1 MSQAAAKYFLYLC
14 HCMVK
19 IGIIGNIAPMQSYVQ
34 HLKSEHE
41 IEIVGKSSVGLKDQ
55 PAGSLL
61 SVPEYAKADLF
72 NEADAII
79 IDKVSMV
86 SFDMLKDAVRN
97 YKHLF
102 LADLPE
108 LNTAQCLDLQKLVTE
123 AGSIVQVKNPLM
135 EEPVAHW
142 IAENWQ
148 EPAYLS
154 YFEGTDLFMD
164 KRKLLIK
171 LLLYAHR
178 LFKGSPQKIR
188 VSGVHNAD
196 KENSFINIRLDYSN
210 FSALNF
216 ELLQAT
222 CSEIR
227 IRAALPGK
235 FIESA
240 PHNQL
245 SINHQKLNIA
255 IPNKSEFSVFI
266 ENLKFQTHKSGT
278 GLATLHQVLYSYEE
292 LVRKLSLYA
301 PWYV

>member
-1 MSQAAAKYFLYLC
+1 
-14 HCMVK
+14 MVK
-19 IGIIGNIAPMQSYVQ
+19 VGIIGNIASMQSYVQ
-34 HLKSEHE
+34 HLKKEHE
-41 IEIVGKSSVGLKDQ
+41 IEIVGKSSIGLIDQ

-79 IDKVSMV
+79 IDKASMV

-108 LNTAQCLDLQKLVTE
+108 LNTAQCLDLQKLVSE
-123 AGSIVQVKNPLM
+123 AGSIVQVKNLLM
-135 EEPVAHW
+135 EEPVTHW

-148 EPAYLS
+148 EPAYLN
-154 YFEGTDLFMD
+154 YFEGTDLFQN
-164 KRKLLIK
+164 KRKILIK
-171 LLLYAHR
+171 LLLYAYR

-188 VSGVHNAD
+188 VSGVHDAD
-196 KENSFINIRLDYSN
+196 KGNSFLNIRLDYSN

-216 ELLQAT
+216 ELLQTAG
-222 CSEIR
+222 SEIK
-227 IRAALPGK
+227 IKAALPGK

-240 PHNQL
+240 AHNQL
-245 SINHQKLNIA
+245 TLNHQKLHID

-266 ENLKFQTHKSGT
+266 ENLKLQNQKSGT
-278 GLATLHQVLYSYEE
+278 GLDTLHQVLSSYEE
-292 LVRKLSLYA
+292 LFRKLSLYA

>member
-1 MSQAAAKYFLYLC
+1 
-14 HCMVK
+14 MVK
-19 IGIIGNIAPMQSYVQ
+19 VGIIGNIASMQSYVQ
-34 HLKSEHE
+34 HLKKEHE
-41 IEIVGKSSVGLKDQ
+41 IEIVGKSSIGFIDQ

-79 IDKVSMV
+79 IDKASMV
-86 SFDMLKDAVRN
+86 GFDLLKDAVRN

-108 LNTAQCLDLQKLVTE
+108 LNTAQCLDLQKLVAE

-142 IAENWQ
+142 VAENWQ

-154 YFEGTDLFMD
+154 YFEGTDLFQN
-164 KRKLLIK
+164 KRQLLIK

-188 VSGVHNAD
+188 VSGVHDAD
-196 KENSFINIRLDYSN
+196 KGNSFLNIRLDYSN

-216 ELLQAT
+216 ELLQTAG
-222 CSEIR
+222 SEIK
-227 IRAALPGK
+227 IKAALPGK

-240 PHNQL
+240 AHNQL
-245 SINHQKLNIA
+245 TLNHQKLHID

-266 ENLKFQTHKSGT
+266 ENLKLQNQKSGT
-278 GLATLHQVLYSYEE
+278 GLDTLHQVLSSYEE
-292 LVRKLSLYA
+292 LFRKLSLYA